1 MFLLS
6 AAFISNVEI
15 HFSLPF
21 FPPYLFYPL
30 PSFLISTRVPNQRGR
45 VRIVPVDSGMG
56 VEDWEIKYKPQGKS
70 TLGDFLDSE
79 KQTWIEEHD
88 RQDDL
93 VHIEKAYNDPI
104 VNQLSPIK
112 NKNASL
118 NSAYPEGYATI
129 DRRRKKKIR
138 DPGGLEHV
146 GAEHFPPDLAFL
158 RQKRSELVL
167 RQVKEME
174 EADENMMPCLKPYKN
189 GLLYKTR
196 MWAKNKLENTLENYV
211 AYQEEEAA
219 RLREDV
225 GFDSEG
231 SDELQYSIGSEEE
244 LEEMTSLAKALR
256 SEERRNYSH
265 YGYLSTYGS
274 QTERLQGYRDKK
286 SGKCKIGGWAPEVML
301 SPVEEPSDEYVD
313 PMDELQCLVET
324 VSEYLAEKEEEIS
337 KYGSLPKSNKSRLSS
352 QGSARTESVGDEQGI
367 TSKEVKEKPIDAKE
381 QNSSGASDH
390 GVAGMKN
397 AMSSL
402 FSSLTDKVVLSSKQ
416 VGSKSVEQLEAPSS
430 VPVTSGISKL
440 FSFMPKSASP
450 TPVAVVSPTQDPQSD
465 RKFSMLSLSSSQPSD
480 ANLQGVEQ
488 STQPIRNEY
497 NKYSAVTAHKEI
509 PSSVNSVL
517 ENGNIFTGENVMNRM
532 DKSYF
537 QKDFDARQKKPGEQ
551 SRVLNGNTNHSKMSD
566 AYQVANGEN
575 LKMPKTTSNA
585 INSEK
590 THIKPL
596 TQKSAEESGFFSPF
610 KKSLSSL
617 ILPGHPVP
625 PQTQTQTVFPVFRSA
640 EDIRIEKPS
649 EIKQPFVSSDNVSVP
664 QPQKAEGGLF
674 SGFLKFATGEDLS
687 TTRSMSQNSVKTDQT
702 LPATNRITGV
712 FPSSVPDH
720 TKSTTQNHKE
730 PLEATAKV
738 NTETGW
744 FSSLFKMAPTE
755 DLQPVT
761 PPTQRPNIQSS
772 PPSPGSNPNVPRM
785 QHQKPV
791 SAKEQMQ
798 FRHQHPGPTEFPHV
812 TEQKTS
818 QYERQGPFS
827 SLFKSAA
834 SDDASDARASPNQ
847 SQQGGLLSGFMKFAS
862 TGDMTA
868 GTQFN
873 QSQQKSQSAQIINQQ
888 NQTHPQQSASNP
900 LISGLL
906 NVSST
911 ENESTHRP
919 LQKLS
924 PFSEQKSK
932 FASAQPQQG
941 GILSGLFR
949 FATTDK
955 VSDTQTKMSQEQQ
968 ISSVSS
974 QQDPVKNIAE
984 GQSRNLPQQSRIQNQ
999 LSDQHQKG
1007 ILDAPGQ
1014 SLSHQGPSQQD
1025 GLRSDLFRFATSDVS
1040 VSQSTQQKHAYN
1052 NQSSPLQPKTNVMGQ
1067 SHSSQDNSFKQKP
1080 QSGGLFSSFLKISST
1095 ESQELNTPLDTK
1107 ENNEHACLQ
1116 QSIVTKQSSPVARQD
1131 TSSQSGILSGL
1142 LSKLTS
1148 SHPEDV
1154 SPNRQN
1160 SFEQKQEQQHIPT
1173 EFSTQ
1178 QGQSKRQLPQLPSQN
1193 QAEIQNQKPTNQQGF
1208 LSGIFSR
1215 ITSEVPPA
1223 KMEDMSVEGSH
1234 SIGLLSHNVSDLKNV
1249 PNICDT
1255 ESLDLRTPASYARS
1269 QQNHTPYTS
1278 NSTGNLPLLYSSQ
1291 NFLLLSQVRNTSYS
1305 TENLSSPPLG
1315 HPTRAVMSQEYLRQ
1329 SYPSLHSISEQYG
1342 YQQGSSSYSLG
1353 LSPNDE
1359 HSWIQESILWQQL
1372 NDQSLGCYPDGHGNT
1387 PSDEVHKS
1395 SQCLNNINMDV
1406 NQQYCP
1412 TQTWMRCQVENNNQ
1426 PEYSKDI
1433 PNSSMRLRAWNSH
1446 NSLDVISS
1454 QEIEGVL
1461 NLSMKNNAKF
1471 GKCHSFSAESC
1482 YSLNSVSYHEGY
1494 FAETPPHLS
1503 YSANGQYIYQGTSEI
1518 FSQPGNNGSY
1528 VNVATTPNH
1537 WNYTSTSNIDMEEHV
1552 YLEESEW
1559 YQQWLSLLDQG
1570 MWWPADDGDC
1580 GYFVYTDYEYIYALL
1595 TDESGQYVYACAPE
1609 QEWGNTGDFYPSAWL
1624 YNEMVKVCGFKIP
1637 LYNEDELIWLP
1648 GQDQSEAELLT
1659 APLDLSAAYR
1669 KGNQIMNLNLECF
1682 SQMFEDSILRQ
1693 RQQALDFSNYQFNKV
1708 KMDTKQQLQNNC
1720 GYWDP
1725 SQEAVDLSFYGANH
1739 NCANLNSRGIKELLS
1754 QKVSISFGATPI
1766 TNSPTTGVYS
1776 CYQPQQR
1783 RHSATGVQVKHIDDV
1798 SEEEWRKRVQPGEE
1812 QPNRSIKKISS
1823 FLSSIVGKNSD
1834 SESAKNTTASR
1845 SPPAKDAPYP
1855 GQIQSKFIKAPETRL
1870 IDQQAKNII
1879 STGFQSLKSKI
1890 IKEDTCAT
1898 TQSESTNQL
1907 ASKPISTT
1915 FGVSLTSPTQ
1925 SPASK
1930 IHQGASALSSSQK
1943 PKLARQATMSQQS
1956 SVPLTSIG
1964 STATT
1969 SRDCS
1974 SVTSKSASLDVS
1986 EPVDTHGGK
1995 PSEQLG
2001 GFLNFFKT
2009 AVGKEEVKSE
2019 PSKSTQPISRQP
2031 EKDGS
2036 VSAGIKDSTT
2046 NQDKIGMSSLFGSI
2060 GDFFNIESSSPTQ
2073 SKTNLQHSPSHLQST
2088 SMISNLNKECLQTT
2102 TMPKGIQKQQTVST
2116 FGQDGLSELPSVSQ
2130 SFQGRSVSASQ
2141 IFSADANKVPT
2152 PGRSQT
2158 VPPTGETKPEA
2169 PSKQSGGLF
2178 GFSVVDM
2185 FSGTTASKEESK
2197 GMLSIFGG
2205 SGQQQT
2211 PSQTGSASPQES
2223 MDGASSKEPLGKN
2236 ILNLFG
2242 GSSIQQTSPQSGSTS
2257 QTHTPGSAPPKETQ
2271 GLNLFSVFSGTST
2284 QQSSTELGSSN
2295 QKQTPGTVPPK
2306 ETSAMGLL
2314 SMISGSSTQQTSPS
2328 SGADPPKDTP
2338 VTGLLSMFSGPNFQ
2352 QTSQPRSTTQPAP
2365 QGNGQPKEP
2374 LGKSIFSMFG
2384 GSGQQTSSQQAGSI
2398 FGGILGGS
2406 SSSNESPAKGLFSM
2420 FGAQN
2425 SQPPPTRVPV
2435 PVPTNEQKVKHI
2447 SPPQSVCS
2455 PATGA
2460 TLTKEPPNKS
2470 QSKGL
2475 LAGSGTASHPRA
2487 VQGGLT
2493 PESVVPPNGPCKEQS
2508 VSEIPSLSNGPSHQ
2522 QSPQQPDSVSSSISL
2537 DSKESKEP
2545 QGQYFPTITGQIS
2558 FPGSSQPSSPLS
2570 GLLSNE
2576 SPGKDLLS
2584 KLSGATLQPSERPS
2598 CDPTV
2603 SAPKPLQDVLPAI
2616 DGSLAS
2622 SESNKSPAHQEDS
2635 SAEGVVPPKEGATSG
2650 LLSMFSGPGSQ
2661 NAPSQTGSMLGGIFS
2676 GASGSKEIPGK
2687 NLFSIFSGPSSQ
2699 PSTVNAEHKVE
2710 SNGPGPSV
2718 FNELP
2723 GKGLFFVFGG
2733 SSPQQATPQSSSLLG
2748 GILSGVASKDAP
2760 GKGLFSMFSG
2770 PSSTPSPSQSG
2781 TTTKPLET
2789 DGLLKVASLFSR
2801 GDATEDNKSKT
2812 VGFGLSNV
2820 GFMEEKKSGPQND
2833 DSKHSIPL
2841 ADEEQAA
2848 SMASVS
2854 ADITEKSSDPI
2865 VEKII
2870 VEGNNLDITLN
2881 NSSVP
2886 GDALSK
2892 DIDSNSGQSTKTE
2905 IQTTDCQPQ
2914 HIKQGDSTEP
2924 NASGSDGLPKHP
2936 EQQKSVIDS
2945 SAEAVS
2951 GFMSKLFTGASSA
2964 TNSSGGLFSQPH
2976 PNITTQ
2982 RTSLFGLPSSL
2993 PTESIKNDL
3002 FSMFK
3007 SPEAPKAADKTSP
3020 VTSTQLLQ
3028 SVQDQSAHNDSLSSS
3043 GDVTLSGDKDKKYK
3057 VETLL
3062 PVKEMSANDTFSN
3075 LTVATVDPTAA
3086 SSCHPAGTVV
3096 KEPTDGEVIHEKNI
3110 VIVSEPGAKV
3120 TDKSVPAADSSSK
3133 IAQHPPSSEP
3143 SQSIF
3148 GMSGLTPPKFGFMAG
3163 AADTGKSFGSFFSSP
3178 PSISNT
3184 EGGKLL
3190 SGFKSISAGLFQEEK
3205 TVISKEEM
3213 STSLFGT
3220 KFGFPWQKETPEP
3233 PKQQTPPVV
3242 TTQPKAQEN
3251 KLHIEDSTTA
3261 KIGHGSFISKEE
3273 NGEITHPVD
3282 IKQEIVAHS
3291 EVQNKEFVVPE
3302 NNTDK
3307 PNLSPSTPDPPPQKE
3322 LEIHIQTQPSTDVSS
3337 GLQQEKDLLIPK
3349 RLVAA

>member
-1 MFLLS
+1 MLK
-6 AAFISNVEI
+6 
-15 HFSLPF
+15 
-21 FPPYLFYPL
+21 YLFL
-30 PSFLISTRVPNQRGR
+30 FLSSPSFLSSSILLISARVPNQRGR
-45 VRIVPVDSGMG
+45 IRIVPVDSGMG
-56 VEDWEIKYKPQGKS
+56 VEDWEVKYKPQGKR
-70 TLGDFLDSE
+70 TLNEFLDRE
-79 KQTWIEEHD
+79 KQAWFEEHD

-93 VHIEKAYNDPI
+93 VHIEKASHDPI
-104 VNQLSPIK
+104 FNQLSPKK
-112 NKNASL
+112 NKSASL
-118 NSAYPEGYATI
+118 NAAYPEGYATI

-231 SDELQYSIGSEEE
+231 SDEIQYSIGSEEE

-256 SEERRNYSH
+256 SEERKNYSH

-274 QTERLQGYRDKK
+274 QSERLQGYRDKK

-367 TSKEVKEKPIDAKE
+367 ISKEVKEKPIDAKE
-381 QNSSGASDH
+381 LNSSGASEH
-390 GVAGMKN
+390 GVAEIKN

-402 FSSLTDKVVLSSKQ
+402 FSSLTDKVVSSSKQ
-416 VGSKSVEQLEAPSS
+416 VGSKSVEQSEAPNN
-430 VPVTSGISKL
+430 VPACSGISKL
-440 FSFMPKSASP
+440 LSFMPKSASP

-465 RKFSMLSLSSSQPSD
+465 RKFSMPSLSSFQPSD
-480 ANLQGVEQ
+480 ANFQGVDQ
-488 STQPIRNEY
+488 STQTIRNEY
-497 NKYSAVTAHKEI
+497 NKYSGITAHKET

-517 ENGNIFTGENVMNRM
+517 ENGNIFTGENVVNVN

-551 SRVLNGNTNHSKMSD
+551 LRVLNDNTKHSKMSD
-566 AYQVANGEN
+566 TYQVVDGEN
-575 LKMPKTTSNA
+575 VEILTTTSNA
-585 INSEK
+585 INGEK
-590 THIKPL
+590 TQIKPL
-596 TQKSAEESGFFSPF
+596 TQNSAEESGFFSPF

-617 ILPGHPVP
+617 ISPGYPVP
-625 PQTQTQTVFPVFRSA
+625 PQMQTQTVFPVFRSA
-640 EDIRIEKPS
+640 EDIKVEKLS
-649 EIKQPFVSSDNVSVP
+649 DKSSIVTQPFVSSDNVSVP
-664 QPQKAEGGLF
+664 QPQKSEGGMF
-674 SGFLKFATGEDLS
+674 SGFLKFATGEDSS

-702 LPATNRITGV
+702 LPATNIITGV
-712 FPSSVPDH
+712 FPSSVPDN
-720 TKSTTQNHKE
+720 TKSTTPIHKE
-730 PLEATAKV
+730 PPEAKAMV

-744 FSSLFKMAPTE
+744 FSSFFKVAPTE

-761 PPTQRPNIQSS
+761 TPTQRPNIQSS
-772 PPSPGSNPNVPRM
+772 PLPPQRPNIQSSPFPPQRPNIQRSPLPPGSNQNVPRM
-785 QHQKPV
+785 QPQNPV

-798 FRHQHPGPTEFPHV
+798 FRHQHPGPTEVPHV

-818 QYERQGPFS
+818 QYERQGLFS

-834 SDDASDARASPNQ
+834 SDDSSGSRTSTNQ

-868 GTQFN
+868 VTQLN
-873 QSQQKSQSAQIINQQ
+873 QSQQRSQSVQIINQQ
-888 NQTHPQQSASNP
+888 NQPHPQQSASNP
-900 LISGLL
+900 LISGQL
-906 NVSST
+906 NFSST

-924 PFSEQKSK
+924 PFSEQQSK
-932 FASAQPQQG
+932 CASAPPQQG
-941 GILSGLFR
+941 SILSGLFR
-949 FATTDK
+949 FASPDK
-955 VSDTQTKMSQEQQ
+955 MSDTQTKMSQEQQ
-968 ISSVSS
+968 ISSSVSS
-974 QQDPVKNIAE
+974 HQDPVNINAE
-984 GQSRNLPQQSRIQNQ
+984 GQTCNLAQQSRIQNQ
-999 LSDQHQKG
+999 QSNQHQKG

-1014 SLSHQGPSQQD
+1014 SVSHQGPSQQD
-1025 GLRSDLFRFATSDVS
+1025 KLLSGPFKFATSDVS
-1040 VSQSTQQKHAYN
+1040 GSQSTQQIQSSN
-1052 NQSSPLQPKTNVMGQ
+1052 DQSSPLQPKTNVMGQ

-1080 QSGGLFSSFLKISST
+1080 QSGGLFSAFLKISST
-1095 ESQELNTPLDTK
+1095 ESQELNMPPVTK

-1116 QSIVTKQSSPVARQD
+1116 QSIEAKQSSPVARQD
-1131 TSSQSGILSGL
+1131 ASSQSGILSGL
-1142 LSKLTS
+1142 FSKLTS
-1148 SHPEDV
+1148 SHPEDA

-1173 EFSTQ
+1173 EISTQ
-1178 QGQSKRQLPQLPSQN
+1178 KGQSKRQLPQLPSQN
-1193 QAEIQNQKPTNQQGF
+1193 QAELQNQKPFNQQGF
-1208 LSGIFSR
+1208 LSGVFSR
-1215 ITSEVPPA
+1215 ITTDASPA
-1223 KMEDMSVEGSH
+1223 KREDMVVEGSH
-1234 SIGLLSHNVSDLKNV
+1234 SIGLLRQNVSDLSNV
-1249 PNICDT
+1249 PRICDT

-1269 QQNHTPYTS
+1269 QQNRAAYTS

-1291 NFLLLSQVRNTSYS
+1291 NFLLSSQVRNTSY
-1305 TENLSSPPLG
+1305 TTDNLHSPPLG
-1315 HPTRAVMSQEYLRQ
+1315 YPARAVMSQEYLRQ

-1342 YQQGSSSYSLG
+1342 YQQGSSSYALG

-1372 NDQSLGCYPDGHGNT
+1372 NDQSLGCYPDGHGST
-1387 PSDEVHKS
+1387 LSDEVHKS

-1406 NQQYCP
+1406 NQEYCP
-1412 TQTWMRCQVENNNQ
+1412 TQEWMRCQGENDNQ
-1426 PEYSKDI
+1426 PEYFKDI

-1446 NSLDVISS
+1446 NSLDMISS
-1454 QEIEGVL
+1454 QEFGVL
-1461 NLSMKNNAKF
+1461 NLSMKNNAKL
-1471 GKCHSFSAESC
+1471 GKWHSFSAESC

-1494 FAETPPHLS
+1494 YEETPPHLS
-1503 YSANGQYIYQGTSEI
+1503 YSANGQYIYQGSSEI
-1518 FSQPGNNGSY
+1518 FSQPGNNGSC
-1528 VNVATTPNH
+1528 VNVATSPNH
-1537 WNYTSTSNIDMEEHV
+1537 WNYSSTSNIDKEEHV

-1609 QEWGNTGDFYPSAWL
+1609 QEWVNKGDFYPSAWL

-1637 LYNEDELIWLP
+1637 LYNEDELLWLP
-1648 GQDQSEAELLT
+1648 GQDQNEAELLT

-1708 KMDTKQQLQNNC
+1708 KINTKQQVQNNYH
-1720 GYWDP
+1720 YWDP
-1725 SQEAVDLSFYGANH
+1725 SQEAVDLSCYGANH
-1739 NCANLNSRGIKELLS
+1739 NSANLNSRGMKELLS
-1754 QKVSISFGATPI
+1754 QKVSISFGATTT

-1783 RHSATGVQVKHIDDV
+1783 RRSSTGVQVKHVDDV

-1812 QPNRSIKKISS
+1812 QPDRSIKKISS
-1823 FLSSIVGKNSD
+1823 FLSSIVGKSSD
-1834 SESAKNTTASR
+1834 SESTKNTTASR
-1845 SPPAKDAPYP
+1845 SSPAKDAPYP
-1855 GQIQSKFIKAPETRL
+1855 EQIQSEFIKAPETRL

-1879 STGFQSLKSKI
+1879 STSFQSLKSKI
-1890 IKEDTCAT
+1890 IKDDSSCGT

-1915 FGVSLTSPTQ
+1915 SGVSLTSATQ
-1925 SPASK
+1925 SPASTTPR
-1930 IHQGASALSSSQK
+1930 GASTLSSSQK

-1964 STATT
+1964 STTTT

-1974 SVTSKSASLDVS
+1974 SVTCKSASPDVS
-1986 EPVDTHGGK
+1986 QPGDTHGGK

-2001 GFLNFFKT
+2001 GFLNLFKT
-2009 AVGKEEVKSE
+2009 TVGMEEVKSE
-2019 PSKSTQPISRQP
+2019 PSKSTQPVSRQP

-2036 VSAGIKDSTT
+2036 FSAGIKDSTA
-2046 NQDKIGMSSLFGSI
+2046 NQDKTGMSSLFGSI
-2060 GDFFNIESSSPTQ
+2060 GDFFNIESPSPTL
-2073 SKTNLQHSPSHLQST
+2073 SKANLQAT
-2088 SMISNLNKECLQTT
+2088 SMINDVNKDFRPTTT

-2116 FGQDGLSELPSVSQ
+2116 SGQDRQSELPSVSQ
-2130 SFQGRSVSASQ
+2130 SFQKRSVSGSQ
-2141 IFSADANKVPT
+2141 IFSSDANKIPT

-2158 VPPTGETKPEA
+2158 MPPTGGTKPDA

-2178 GFSVVDM
+2178 GFSVGDM
-2185 FSGTTASKEESK
+2185 FSGTTASKEEGK
-2197 GMLSIFGG
+2197 GLLSLFGG
-2205 SGQQQT
+2205 SSQQQT
-2211 PSQTGSASPQES
+2211 PFQTGSASSQES
-2223 MDGASSKEPLGKN
+2223 TDGASGKEPSGKN
-2236 ILNLFG
+2236 ILALFG
-2242 GSSIQQTSPQSGSTS
+2242 GSSVQQTSPQSGSTS
-2257 QTHTPGSAPPKETQ
+2257 QTHTPGSAPPKESQ

-2284 QQSSTELGSSN
+2284 QQSSTQLGSSN

-2314 SMISGSSTQQTSPS
+2314 SMIGGSSTQQSSPV
-2328 SGADPPKDTP
+2328 SGADPPKDAP
-2338 VTGLLSMFSGPNFQ
+2338 VTGLLSMFSGPNLH
-2352 QTSQPRSTTQPAP
+2352 STTQPAP

-2384 GSGQQTSSQQAGSI
+2384 GSGQQPSQQAGSI
-2398 FGGILGGS
+2398 LGGILGGS

-2420 FGAQN
+2420 FGAQ
-2425 SQPPPTRVPV
+2425 PPPTRVPV
-2435 PVPTNEQKVKHI
+2435 PTNEQNVKHTTLLDG
-2447 SPPQSVCS
+2447 SNSQRTPPQSVSS
-2455 PATGA
+2455 PATGV
-2460 TLTKEPPNKS
+2460 TLTREPPNDS
-2470 QSKGL
+2470 PAKGL
-2475 LAGSGTASHPRA
+2475 LASSGTTRHPTA

-2493 PESVVPPNGPCKEQS
+2493 PESVVPPNMPCKEQS
-2508 VSEIPSLSNGPSHQ
+2508 VNEIPSLSSGPS
-2522 QSPQQPDSVSSSISL
+2522 PQEPNSVSSSISL

-2545 QGQYFPTITGQIS
+2545 QGKDLPTIITGQNTL
-2558 FPGSSQPSSPLS
+2558 PGSSHPS
-2570 GLLSNE
+2570 LLSNE
-2576 SPGKDLLS
+2576 SPGKGILS
-2584 KLSGATLQPSERPS
+2584 KFSGDTLQPSETLS

-2603 SAPKPLQDVLPAI
+2603 SAPKAPQEVLPAI

-2622 SESNKSPAHQEDS
+2622 SELNKSPAHQEDS
-2635 SAEGVVPPKEGATSG
+2635 SAQGVVPPKEGATSG
-2650 LLSMFSGPGSQ
+2650 LLSMFSGSGSQ
-2661 NAPSQTGSMLGGIFS
+2661 NAPSQTGSILGGIFP
-2676 GASGSKEIPGK
+2676 GASGSMEIPGK
-2687 NLFSIFSGPSSQ
+2687 NLFSMFSGPISQ
-2699 PSTVNAEHKVE
+2699 PSTVNAGHKVE
-2710 SNGPGPSV
+2710 SNSPGASA

-2723 GKGLFFVFGG
+2723 GKGLFSVFGG
-2733 SSPQQATPQSSSLLG
+2733 SSPQQGTPQSSLFG

-2760 GKGLFSMFSG
+2760 GKGLLSMFSG
-2770 PSSTPSPSQSG
+2770 PSSTPSPSQTGPTS
-2781 TTTKPLET
+2781 KPSET
-2789 DGLLKVASLFSR
+2789 EGLFKVASLFSR

-2812 VGFGLSNV
+2812 VGFGLSNLSS
-2820 GFMEEKKSGPQND
+2820 MEENKSGPYDD

-2841 ADEEQAA
+2841 ADEVKAA

-2865 VEKII
+2865 ETIV
-2870 VEGNNLDITLN
+2870 VEGSNLDVTLN
-2881 NSSVP
+2881 YSSVP
-2886 GDALSK
+2886 GDAISK
-2892 DIDSNSGQSTKTE
+2892 DIDSNSEQSTKTE
-2905 IQTTDCQPQ
+2905 IQTTDGQTQ

-2924 NASGSDGLPKHP
+2924 NGSEGLPKHP
-2936 EQQKSVIDS
+2936 EPQKSVIDS

-2976 PNITTQ
+2976 PNTTTQ
-2982 RTSLFGLPSSL
+2982 RTSFFGLPSSL
-2993 PTESIKNDL
+2993 PTESIKTDL

-3007 SPEAPKAADKTSP
+3007 SPEAPKAANTTQS
-3020 VTSTQLLQ
+3020 VTSTQSLQ
-3028 SVQDQSAHNDSLSSS
+3028 SVQDQSAHNDSLSSP
-3043 GDVTLSGDKDKKYK
+3043 GDVTLSGDKDKKDI
-3057 VETLL
+3057 VEIIL
-3062 PVKEMSANDTFSN
+3062 PVKEMPADDTFSN
-3075 LTVATVDPTAA
+3075 LTVATVDPTSA
-3086 SSCHPAGTVV
+3086 SSCHPAETVV
-3096 KEPTDGEVIHEKNI
+3096 KEPTEGEVIHEKNI
-3110 VIVSEPGAKV
+3110 VIVSEPEAKI
-3120 TDKSVPAADSSSK
+3120 TDKSVPAVDSSSK

-3148 GMSGLTPPKFGFMAG
+3148 GMPGLTPPKFGFMAG
-3163 AADTGKSFGSFFSSP
+3163 AADAGKSFGSFFSSP

-3184 EGGKLL
+3184 EGGKFL

-3205 TVISKEEM
+3205 TVISKEET

-3220 KFGFPWQKETPEP
+3220 KFGFAWQKETPEP
-3233 PKQQTPPVV
+3233 PKQQTPLIV

-3261 KIGHGSFISKEE
+3261 KIGHNNVISKEE
-3273 NGEITHPVD
+3273 NGEITHSVD
-3282 IKQEIVAHS
+3282 IKQEIVANS
-3291 EVQNKEFVVPE
+3291 EVQNTEFVVPE
-3302 NNTDK
+3302 NDTDK
-3307 PNLSPSTPDPPPQKE
+3307 PQLGASTPNPPPQKE
-3322 LEIHIQTQPSTDVSS
+3322 LEIQIQTQPSTDVSS
-3337 GLQQEKDLLIPK
+3337 GLQQEKKDLLIPK
-3349 RLVAA
+3349 RLVAAY